1 MVKNF
6 SGGNRVKSQARKLV
20 ASVHSHALRLSTDPL
35 EQYACVTKIYGNGR
49 IAVTT
54 VNHLELLCVIRGK
67 MRGRSKRHNVIILGS
82 IILVGLREWE
92 GPDNFKNAD
101 VLEVYDAGDVNKLFS
116 IPSTKISNL
125 EKFSEIFNK
134 QKDDLGFE
142 FSNDNLH
149 DDSTL
154 FVPKFNPLSTFG
166 HSYTTDD
173 IDIIDI

>member
-1 MVKNF
+1 MVKN
-6 SGGNRVKSQARKLV
+6 STGGNRVKSQARKLV
-20 ASVHSHALRLSTDPL
+20 ASSHSHALRLSCDPL

-49 IAVTT
+49 LAVTT

-92 GPDNFKNAD
+92 GPENFKNAD

-134 QKDDLGFE
+134 HKDDLGFE
-142 FSNDNLH
+142 FSNDNH
-149 DDSTL
+149 DDFIPLIKPQYTPLTTIDSFEL
-154 FVPKFNPLSTFG
+154 FDD
-166 HSYTTDD
+166 TDIND
-173 IDIIDI
+173 I

>member
-1 MVKNF
+1 MVKN
-6 SGGNRVKSQARKLV
+6 STGGNRAKSQARKLV
-20 ASVHSHALRLSTDPL
+20 ASVHSHALRLSDDPL

-125 EKFSEIFNK
+125 DKFSELFNK
-134 QKDDLGFE
+134 HKDDLGFE
-142 FSNDNLH
+142 FSNDAH
-149 DDSTL
+149 DDLNSIILPQKT
-154 FVPKFNPLSTFG
+154 PLGTIENFEL
-166 HSYTTDD
+166 YDD
-173 IDIIDI
+173 IDIDDI